1 MKSSRFTVKKDLQGL
16 TEAIIGIEKSL
27 ERNKTVSRKRMMAS
41 LLAEEC
47 IVKLSQVA
55 KEGSD
60 IIITTSNILRNN
72 YINIISKG
80 SEIDFTKVLSGAD
93 TSDLYDEYGVETVD
107 AVRNMVLRS
116 NARDISYRHFSDIN
130 VIRIKVQRGENMG
143 LMDVLGAKRH
153 HHTCGGIFLSG
164 NNHSVA
170 VYGGPCRAWCG
181 DSLPKH
187 AAGRGWRA

>member
-80 SEIDFTKVLSGAD
+80 SEIDLAK
-93 TSDLYDEYGVETVD
+93 
-107 AVRNMVLRS
+107 VLRS

-143 LMDVLGAKRH
+143 LTDVLGAKRH

-164 NNHSVA
+164 NNHLVA
-170 VYGGPCRAWCG
+170 VYGGPCRSWCS